1 MSLQA
6 LHQQKTAKSSQNVL
20 AKDMKDQ
27 LIGANIRQKVKQKMQ
42 QMNMDI
48 FLN

>member
-1 MSLQA
+1 MSLEA

-27 LIGANIRQKVKQKMQ
+27 LIGVNIKQKVKQKMQ